1 MRDDGKTIRVVHRSS
16 NVGSQGVLRHIPSR
30 HNVDYARLPFNN
42 ARDCQFSRLIVPILD
57 FRIVFGGPMDEDS
70 DANEHIGCFG
80 RRNGS
85 HFDELCHSLRCAALR
100 GKLDSRQFA
109 L

>member
-1 MRDDGKTIRVVHRSS
+1 
-16 NVGSQGVLRHIPSR
+16 
-30 HNVDYARLPFNN
+30 
-42 ARDCQFSRLIVPILD
+42 
-57 FRIVFGGPMDEDS
+57 MDEDS